1 MPTFTQIGT
10 AVTVGAGGASS
21 IDFTSIPN
29 TYTDLVLK
37 VSARLSASTD
47 FATLAIAFNGS
58 TSSFTSRI
66 LQGDGSSAISASLTN
81 FSGGVGGTLLT
92 ASTFNNVE
100 IYIPNYAGSTNKS
113 FSSDSVVENNA
124 TAARDTLIAGIWSN
138 TAAIT
143 QVTFSCSA
151 GNFAQH
157 TTAYLYGVSN
167 A

>member
-1 MPTFTQIGT
+1 MPTYTQIGS
-10 AVTVGAGGASS
+10 AVSVGALGAAS
-21 IDFTSIPN
+21 IDFASIPT

-37 VSARLSASTD
+37 ISARLTAAVD
-47 FATLAIAFNGS
+47 FGSLSIAFNGS
-58 TSSFTSRI
+58 STTFTSRI
-66 LQGDGSSAISASLTN
+66 LQGDGSSAVSASLTN
-81 FSGGVGGTLLT
+81 FAGGVGGTLLT

-124 TAARDTLIAGIWSN
+124 TAARDTLIAGLWS
-138 TAAIT
+138 TTSAIN
-143 QVTFSCSA
+143 QVTLTSA
-151 GNFAQH
+151 SGNFAQY

>member
-1 MPTFTQIGT
+1 MPTYTQIGST
-10 AVTVGAGGASS
+10 VSVGALGAAS
-21 IDFTSIPN
+21 IDFTSIPT

-37 VSARLSASTD
+37 VSSRLTAAVD
-47 FATLAIAFNGS
+47 FGSLSIAFNGS

-66 LQGDGSSAISASLTN
+66 LQGDGSSAVSAALSN
-81 FSGGVGGTLLT
+81 FAGGVGGTLLT

-124 TAARDTLIAGIWSN
+124 TAARDTLIAGLWSN
-138 TAAIT
+138 TAAIN
-143 QVTFSCSA
+143 QVTLTSA
-151 GNFAQH
+151 SGNFAQY